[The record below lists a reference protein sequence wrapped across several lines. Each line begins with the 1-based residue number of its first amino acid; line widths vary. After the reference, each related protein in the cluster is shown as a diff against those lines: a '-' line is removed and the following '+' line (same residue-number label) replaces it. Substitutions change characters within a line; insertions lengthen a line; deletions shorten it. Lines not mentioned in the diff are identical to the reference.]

1 MKRRARTCH
10 RLGGHGIDS
19 FMRIV
24 TAVLLVLAAGCE
36 GDLAELP
43 TPAAPPAAKSGVTDH
58 GLAEVADLV
67 FEMTNE
73 ARKQG
78 GLQALEPLPALSEAA
93 RKHSVEMAENGY
105 LGHESLDGA
114 TLRERLPAD
123 LHPRVVAENV
133 WGGAL
138 PELDSVTLA
147 KRIVAGWMES
157 PGHRDNIQSPDFVYL
172 GVGVAKSGEE
182 VRAVQVFASE

>member
-1 MKRRARTCH
+1 
-10 RLGGHGIDS
+10 
-19 FMRIV
+19 MRIV
-24 TAVLLVLAAGCE
+24 MAMLLVLAAACE
-36 GDLAELP
+36 SDMAEP
-43 TPAAPPAAKSGVTDH
+43 PPPAAAPPPAQSGVTDH
-58 GLAEVADLV
+58 GVAEVADLV

-73 ARKQG
+73 ARKQS

-93 RKHSVEMAENGY
+93 RKHSVEMAENRY
-105 LGHESLDGA
+105 LGHEALDGS

-123 LHPRVVAENV
+123 LQPRAVAENV

-157 PGHRDNIQSPDFVYL
+157 PGHRQNIESPDFVYL

-182 VRAVQVFASE
+182 VRAVQIFASE